1 MAKTQEFLDLGF
13 FRRWPARTEHLL
25 GQVES
30 NSRFAL
36 VFGDGEVV
44 EHVKVA
50 QIGGVG
56 VPVLIG
62 HPLPLC
68 SIGVPRTDVFG
79 LKML

>member
-1 MAKTQEFLDLGF
+1 MKCRYEENGENSEEFLDLGF

-50 QIGGVG
+50 
-56 VPVLIG
+56 L
-62 HPLPLC
+62 
-68 SIGVPRTDVFG
+68 
-79 LKML
+79 